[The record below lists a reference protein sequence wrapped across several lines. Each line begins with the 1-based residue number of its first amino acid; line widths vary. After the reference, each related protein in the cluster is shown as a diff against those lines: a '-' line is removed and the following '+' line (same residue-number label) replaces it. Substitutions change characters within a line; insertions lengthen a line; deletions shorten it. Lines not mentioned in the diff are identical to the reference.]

1 MADQAATNMEPKN
14 RAQWLAQVK
23 SADRKLSYDEVVLA
37 TLFHIRAYAGLLL
50 AIVVLVVLVILVITI
65 AGTQ

>member
-23 SADRKLSYDEVVLA
+23 SADRRLSYDEVVLVI
-37 TLFHIRAYAGLLL
+37 LFHIRAYVGLLL
-50 AIVVLVVLVILVITI
+50 AVVVLVALVVSGITI